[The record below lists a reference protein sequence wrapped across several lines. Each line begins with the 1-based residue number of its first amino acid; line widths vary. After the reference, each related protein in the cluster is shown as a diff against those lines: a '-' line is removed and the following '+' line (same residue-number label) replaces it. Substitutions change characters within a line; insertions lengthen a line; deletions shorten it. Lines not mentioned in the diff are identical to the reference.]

1 MKTAHIPVI
10 RNSYLNLFREVA
22 DSNSCRNHVSQRQ
35 LNLPNN
41 LENKPGSYVSLREA
55 LLFAQHAAGH
65 DDIEAFALAVG
76 GRLQISSF
84 DSPLCDLLMASTTL
98 GMALDQFVRLADREC
113 SEVHYELLQQG
124 DEIHIRSVSGYA
136 WQSDAEYFGEW
147 IQIMSLLAVVRHF
160 AGDSWS
166 PSTILLQRDG
176 EVGQCIAEE
185 FPLTQIRA
193 GQAVTGMTFPA
204 SLLRLSTISNSLRE
218 KPVEIDRS
226 QYTES
231 GGVTWNFPNSLK
243 EIIKSYLDDG
253 YPHINFAANIVGC
266 SVRTLQRRLKIC
278 DLSYTDVVNQA
289 RFEIASTMLSN
300 PSTKVIDAAYAV
312 GYEDPAHFTR
322 AFRRITGVTPN
333 EYRKLNYLH

>member
-22 DSNSCRNHVSQRQ
+22 DSNSCSNHVSQRQ

-76 GRLQISSF
+76 RRLQISSF
-84 DSPLCDLLMASTTL
+84 DSPLCDFLMASTTL
-98 GMALDQFVRLADREC
+98 GMALDYFVRLADREC
-113 SEVHYELLQQG
+113 SDVNYELLQQG

-136 WQSDAEYFGEW
+136 LGSDADYFGEW

-160 AGDSWS
+160 AGNSWS
-166 PSTILLQRDG
+166 PSSISLKRGAEL
-176 EVGQCIAEE
+176 GQCIAEE
-185 FPLTQIRA
+185 FPLTQIRT
-193 GQAVTGMTFPA
+193 GQAVTGMSFPA
-204 SLLRLSTISNSLRE
+204 SLLHLSTITNSSCE

-226 QYTES
+226 QDTES
-231 GGVTWNFPNSLK
+231 DEVTWNFPSSLK
-243 EIIKSYLDDG
+243 VIIKSYLDDG
-253 YPHINFAANIVGC
+253 YPDINFAANIVGC
-266 SVRTLQRRLKIC
+266 SVRTLQRRLKTF
-278 DLSYTDVVNQA
+278 DTSYKEIVQQA
-289 RFEIASTMLSN
+289 RFEMASTLLSN
-300 PSTKVIDAAYAV
+300 PNTRVIDAAYAV

-322 AFRRITGVTPN
+322 AFRSFTGVTPN